1 MCVIEFRTFYR
12 DYYTY
17 FFDHIEE
24 FIALKDAID
33 ATPDVYS
40 LDGGGTTSLLGKY
53 GFRKIEL
60 RLGDLIT
67 LYANGQW
74 CDNKKNVFLYKILQ
88 FPPPGSMGVYRSAWN
103 RKERKYEKDPCG
115 FLDSETLFEQA
126 KKIVEDRDRNAK
138 KKKVPLEKKNE
149 LMKLVQPLIDY
160 LHHANEDCKCLG
172 FARPMNGPI
181 SEKDI
186 KIGIETLLENCE
198 KGYSDRVRYVKNN
211 FPQIFD
217 RAESKDLLMSAANH
231 LSVLRFL
238 REYGKTDVSDA
249 PVIWSACKIGNDVKE
264 RLDLLFELGADI
276 NIKGGKEEPAI
287 VYAARRGNVDA
298 VRWLVAHGADVNVQ
312 DKDGDTPLIVAAK
325 FKNLKAIRCLLQ
337 KGADVSVKND
347 EGETVHDVV
356 SKRMKSFDWK
366 NIPDL
371 LEKAEQKKK

>member
-1 MCVIEFRTFYR
+1 MCVIEFRTVYR

-33 ATPDVYS
+33 ATPAVYS

-74 CDNKKNVFLYKILQ
+74 CDDKKNVFLYKILQ

-103 RKERKYEKDPCG
+103 RKERKYETDPCG
-115 FLDSETLFEQA
+115 FPDSETLFEQA

-138 KKKVPLEKKNE
+138 KKKVLLEKKNE

-160 LHHANEDCKCLG
+160 LRHANEDCKCLG
-172 FARPMNGPI
+172 FARPMNGQI

-186 KIGIETLLENCE
+186 KTGIETLLENCE

-217 RAESKDLLMSAANH
+217 RAESKNLLMSAAND

-238 REYGKTDVSDA
+238 REHGKTDVSET
-249 PVIWSACKIGNDVKE
+249 PVIWNASETGNDVKE
-264 RLDLLFELGADI
+264 RLDLLFELGANI

-298 VRWLVAHGADVNVQ
+298 VRWLVAHGANINEKNDADEPPVV
-312 DKDGDTPLIVAAK
+312 VAAEA
-325 FKNLKAIRCLLQ
+325 FNVKAIRWLL
-337 KGADVSVKND
+337 KHGADTSATNAN
-347 EGETVHDVV
+347 GETARDIVL
-356 SKRMKSFDWK
+356 K
-366 NIPDL
+366 NKDIFNWQEILKL
-371 LEKAEQKKK
+371 L

>member
-1 MCVIEFRTFYR
+1 MCVDFKEYYR
-12 DYYTY
+12 EYYTY
-17 FFDHIEE
+17 LFDHIDE

-33 ATPDVYS
+33 ATPEIYS
-40 LDGGGTTSLLGKY
+40 HDGGGTTSILKGK
-53 GFRKIEL
+53 FEL
-60 RLGDLIT
+60 RFGDLIT

-74 CDNKKNVFLYKILQ
+74 CDRKKNVFLYKMLQ
-88 FPPPGSMGVYRSAWN
+88 FPMGSKDVIVYGWN
-103 RKERKYEKDPCG
+103 NEEKEFDIYSRVFPDT
-115 FLDSETLFEQA
+115 DTLFEQA
-126 KKIVEDRDRNAK
+126 RLVAQYKPQTRKKII
-138 KKKVPLEKKNE
+138 PLEKKNE

-160 LHHANEDCKCLG
+160 LHYANEDCKCLG
-172 FARPMNGPI
+172 FARPMNGQI

-186 KIGIETLLENCE
+186 KTGIETLLENCK

-217 RAESKDLLMSAANH
+217 RTGSKDLLLSAAND
-231 LSVLRFL
+231 LDILIFL
-238 REYGKTDVSDA
+238 REHGKTDVSDA

-264 RLDLLFELGADI
+264 RLDLLFELGANI
-276 NIKGGKEEPAI
+276 NIKGEKEEPAI
-287 VYAARRGNVDA
+287 VYAARQGNVDA
-298 VRWLVAHGADVNVQ
+298 VRWLVAHGANINVQ

-325 FKNLKAIRCLLQ
+325 FKNLKAIRCLLL

-347 EGETVHDVV
+347 AGETVHDVV

>member
-1 MCVIEFRTFYR
+1 MDFNTYYR
-12 DYYTY
+12 EYYTY
-17 FFDHIEE
+17 FFDHIDY
-24 FIALKDAID
+24 FIATTDALD

-40 LDGGGTTSLLGKY
+40 LDGGGTTSILGKY
-53 GFRKIEL
+53 GFRKFEL

-74 CDNKKNVFLYKILQ
+74 CDDKKNVFLYKMLQ
-88 FPPPGSMGVYRSAWN
+88 FPPPGSMRVYHYAWN
-103 RKERKYEKDPCG
+103 RKKRKYETDPCG
-115 FLDSETLFEQA
+115 FPDSETLFAQA

-160 LHHANEDCKCLG
+160 LRHANEDCKCLG
-172 FARPMNGPI
+172 FTRPINGQI
-181 SEKDI
+181 TEKNI
-186 KIGIETLLENCE
+186 QTGIETLLENCK

-217 RAESKDLLMSAANH
+217 RTGSKDLLLSAAND
-231 LSVLRFL
+231 LDILIFL
-238 REYGKTDVSDA
+238 REHGKTDVSDA

-276 NIKGGKEEPAI
+276 KIKGEKEEPAI

-298 VRWLVAHGADVNVQ
+298 VRWLVAHGAKINVQ

-325 FKNLKAIRCLLQ
+325 FKNLKAIRFLLQ

-347 EGETVHDVV
+347 EGETVRDVV